1 MKFNFK
7 LISSVIWLLFTFSL
21 AAWWFL
27 FVMESVQTH
36 LPSESAHQ
44 MIFWE
49 GTTLLTFILVGG
61 ATLIFYIY
69 KDQTRHE
76 QLRLFFSNFSHDIKT
91 SISRLRLQSELISED
106 HDLQNHSVLKRLLSD
121 INQLDLQLENSLFL
135 SNIEETKMLN
145 EKIQLQELLRSVQM
159 EYPEL
164 SLSVSGH
171 GTAIADSRALRS
183 VLKNLFENSQRHG
196 QANRIDV
203 KISFEGPKV
212 ILRLQDN
219 GKGSSVPTTQLG
231 SEPVLSSSD
240 HGSGVGLFI
249 VKKLLTKMN
258 GTIQFFDSKA
268 GGLTCQIQLPGGAL

>member
-21 AAWWFL
+21 ASWWFL
-27 FVMESVQTH
+27 FVMETVQTH
-36 LPSESAHQ
+36 LPSERAHQ

-49 GTTLLTFILVGG
+49 GTTLLSFILVGG

-69 KDQTRHE
+69 KDQARHE

-106 HDLQNHSVLKRLLSD
+106 RALQNHSVLKRLLSD

-135 SNIEETKMLN
+135 SNMEQTKMLS
-145 EKIQLQELLRSVQM
+145 EKIQLTEMLRSVQM

-164 SLSVSGH
+164 SISVTGQ
-171 GTAIADSRALRS
+171 GMAIADTRALRS

-196 QANRIDV
+196 QADRIDV
-203 KISFEGPKV
+203 SINSENNRVAIKI
-212 ILRLQDN
+212 QDN
-219 GKGSSVPTTQLG
+219 GKGSSVPATLLG

-240 HGSGVGLFI
+240 HGSGVGLYI
-249 VKKLLTKMN
+249 VKKLLEKMH
-258 GTIQFFDSKA
+258 GSIHFADSKSA
-268 GGLTCQIQLPGGAL
+268 GLTCQIKLPGGPV